1 MSRNGS
7 STCHERIH
15 LNAANSRNESF
26 THHELG
32 HQNAANTHTHIWH
45 THTHMCGTNRIH
57 ICQAQM
63 ARMGKSHRNVKN
75 WVIYGSRTGQSKQR
89 DLHAY
94 VRHKINTYMWGT
106 NGQELFK
113 CRELSHLRVT
123 NWAIETTRGTKSTHI
138 CEAPMGKSY
147 LNVTNWVIY
156 ASRTGSFKR
165 RELTSICAARVQ
177 HTYRRHEWAIVT
189 YLLRTE
195 SFMRHE
201 LGHLNAANSHAYV
214 RHELNTHMRGT
225 NGQ

>member
-1 MSRNGS
+1 MNWV
-7 STCHERIH
+7 IKMPQ
-15 LNAANSRNESF
+15 
-26 THHELG
+26 THTHTYD
-32 HQNAANTHTHIWH
+32 THTHI
-45 THTHMCGTNRIH
+45 C
-57 ICQAQM
+57 A
-63 ARMGKSHRNVKN
+63 ARTE
-75 WVIYGSRTGQSKQR
+75 YT
-89 DLHAY
+89 Y
-94 VRHKINTYMWGT
+94 VRHKWHEWVRVIVMSRTESFTGHELGNRNNATYT
-106 NGQELFK
+106 HT
-113 CRELSHLRVT
+113 C
-123 NWAIETTRGTKSTHI
+123 GTKSTHI

-189 YLLRTE
+189 YVLRTE